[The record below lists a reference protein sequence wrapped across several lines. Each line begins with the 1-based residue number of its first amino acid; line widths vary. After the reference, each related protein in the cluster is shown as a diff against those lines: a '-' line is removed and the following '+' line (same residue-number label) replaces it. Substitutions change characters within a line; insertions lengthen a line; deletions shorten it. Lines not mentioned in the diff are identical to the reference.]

1 MSQSLNTA
9 EYMDALLNMVS
20 RYGDIATEMMAQL
33 KQEQVPL
40 KIICILL
47 AIVFNVW
54 TFRQDWS
61 SKKGLRAHEMQ

>member
-40 KIICILL
+40 KIICILS
-47 AIVFNVW
+47 AIVFNV
-54 TFRQDWS
+54 
-61 SKKGLRAHEMQ
+61 